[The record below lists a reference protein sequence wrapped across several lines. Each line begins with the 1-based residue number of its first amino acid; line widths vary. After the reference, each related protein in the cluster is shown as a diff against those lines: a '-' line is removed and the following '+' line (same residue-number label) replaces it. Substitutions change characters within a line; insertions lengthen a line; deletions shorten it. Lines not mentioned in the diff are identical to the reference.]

1 MNRFDAA
8 IDEFYQDKLTVPP
21 FNPNRVVGQWSLTR
35 VGDQYSEVP
44 LVNLPHPT
52 AKQDSNANLH
62 RRVEDAGR
70 SVLYVWYSANTV
82 KNGRAS
88 VMVYSV
94 SGEAVDA
101 WFATFNRKDRWQ
113 LQATKG
119 ANRDDV
125 QKLVDG
131 A

>member
-1 MNRFDAA
+1 
-8 IDEFYQDKLTVPP
+8 
-21 FNPNRVVGQWSLTR
+21 
-35 VGDQYSEVP
+35 
-44 LVNLPHPT
+44 
-52 AKQDSNANLH
+52 
-62 RRVEDAGR
+62 
-70 SVLYVWYSANTV
+70 
-82 KNGRAS
+82 
-88 VMVYSV
+88 MVYSV